1 MSKDW
6 RYAYIN
12 LCYNLWH
19 KSAPKSVKDVN
30 TPAQSIKLGL
40 SKEVVTV
47 VADPVESRE
56 DGGVID
62 ALALEVEEGAARD
75 VVGRRGRRGGR
86 GRRPERQRHQSRA
99 QHLHWG

>member
-1 MSKDW
+1 MREEKYQKFDVTPI
-6 RYAYIN
+6 RIYGQD

-62 ALALEVEEGAARD
+62 ALALEVEE
-75 VVGRRGRRGGR
+75 
-86 GRRPERQRHQSRA
+86 
-99 QHLHWG
+99 